1 MMTMAAEPDMI
12 GLGITESLSG
22 IAPWLGGLLLV
33 GISSARFAFA
43 FLFVPVFSNQIMPA
57 TVRNSIIVTFG
68 LTAYILQT
76 RFLPSDLS
84 AFDWVMMFAR
94 EAVAGT
100 VIGLFFGTIIW
111 AMGAAGEFI
120 DAKVGATVGQLV
132 DPFSGGQASLTA
144 ILLSRFAQLIFV
156 VSGGLTLL
164 IGTIMQSYAVWPMGP
179 EGMRLDL
186 NAVILF
192 EGEFG
197 RMFMLAFLFSAP
209 VLTILYVIDAGLGL
223 LNRFAQQFNVFSL
236 SLSIKGV
243 AGGFVLI
250 LCIPLLAQ
258 AVVAEMASRASVAL
272 GALGRVGSVEGG
284 RE

>member
-1 MMTMAAEPDMI
+1 MTMTAEPAMI

-76 RFLPSDLS
+76 RFLPGDLS

-197 RMFMLAFLFSAP
+197 RMFMLAFLFAAP